1 MRFSSTILRIHAEKT
16 EEKPV
21 KTAIRQASKR
31 KKMRGCLRG
40 L

>member
-1 MRFSSTILRIHAEKT
+1 MRFSSTILRIRAEKM

-21 KTAIRQASKR
+21 KIAIRQAAER
-31 KKMRGCLRG
+31 EKMRGRLRG